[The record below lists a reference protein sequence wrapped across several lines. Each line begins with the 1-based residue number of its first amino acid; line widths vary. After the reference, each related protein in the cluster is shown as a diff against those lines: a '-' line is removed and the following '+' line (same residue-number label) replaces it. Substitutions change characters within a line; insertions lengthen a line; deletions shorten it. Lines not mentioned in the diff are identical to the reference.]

1 MAMEMTYYDQA
12 ARTLD
17 RAKKVHAMVESPVAK
32 AAEQA
37 SIVMTLAAD
46 GYISGRWDNPAPLG
60 APLELWG
67 AGAAYSLALANMF
80 LGGEPVADRMLMNAG
95 ASLLGAKAF
104 KYFAAL
110 GLSHRPSAAAPSPA
124 MKGSVTGLATPRR
137 DIIGGAVPRQ
147 TITGHGG
154 ALSAQEAARLNHR
167 Y

>member
-17 RAKKVHAMVESPVAK
+17 RAKKVHAMVESPVVK

-60 APLELWG
+60 APFELWA
-67 AGAAYSLALANMF
+67 AGTAYLLALGNMY
-80 LGGEPVADRMLMNAG
+80 LGGEPVADRVLMNTG

-110 GLSHRPSAAAPSPA
+110 GLSHRPAAAPAASS
-124 MKGSVTGLATPRR
+124 KGSVTGLATPRR
-137 DIIGGAVPRQ
+137 DIIDGAVPRH
-147 TITGHGG
+147 TITGDTG
-154 ALSAQEAARLNHR
+154 ALSAQEAARLAHR
-167 Y
+167 H